1 MDEPL
6 TSNFFAPHVG
16 ETFEVA
22 PAEGEAFEALLASC
36 DETTYGEREQW
47 LASID
52 RVPFSL
58 VFHAP
63 GGELLPQQTFTVRH
77 AQLGEMAIF
86 LVPLG
91 PQQDGAMVYEA
102 VFS

>member
-1 MDEPL
+1 MDSSAF
-6 TSNFFAPHVG
+6 TPHVG
-16 ETFEVA
+16 DRFA
-22 PAEGEAFEALLASC
+22 IQPQEGDAFEAILASC
-36 DETTYGEREQW
+36 DETTYGDRDQW

-58 VFHAP
+58 IFHAP
-63 GGELLPQQTFTVRH
+63 GGELHPQGTFTVRH
-77 AQLGEMAIF
+77 PQLGELAIF

-91 PQQDGAMVYEA
+91 AQQDGAIAYEA